1 MVIAMLALLIVL
13 VFLLLGYL
21 SVTGVRRSVWLLAG
35 LAFVARVG
43 FAAVNQSLGLIRPAD
58 ESIYQATLE
67 FVAQQWRSGVIEAP
81 LTVGSGPGFDG
92 LFAQVYSLF
101 LGPVYAL
108 FGTDM
113 VHARFTMAL
122 FGTLVV
128 IHLYLIG
135 SQLYSHRG
143 GLYAAA
149 ITAVF
154 PYWIYLSGILYRDML
169 VIFLFTLM
177 FYSLIRLQRDRASA
191 PVIALVTVSGVLA
204 LGLRLVNLIAVGA
217 AAAAFVYVRTDKGS
231 KQRFLLLVAALGSLF
246 LFFLMFGDE
255 ITVEALA
262 DRRLWLA
269 RENPASYLTG
279 YAYGS
284 FAEMF
289 TFLPIGTVYFTFVPF
304 PWQTPNTLSILALVQ
319 NLVVWYPLALLSV
332 LGFRDAINSQF
343 GWRRILP
350 LLAFAGVGLVGYG
363 LVEGNMGPALRH
375 RSQFQF
381 VFFVLAGIALS
392 CRIRI
397 RAEAPT
403 GQL

>member
-1 MVIAMLALLIVL
+1 MMIATLAQVFVL

-21 SVTGVRRSVWLLAG
+21 SVTGVRRSVWFLAG

-43 FAAVNQSLGLIRPAD
+43 FAAVNQLLGLIRPAD
-58 ESIYQATLE
+58 ESGYQATLE
-67 FVAQQWRSGVIEAP
+67 FVAQQWQSGVIEAP

-92 LFAQVYSLF
+92 LFVQVYSLF
-101 LGPVYAL
+101 LGPIYTL

-113 VHARFTMAL
+113 LHARFTMAL

-128 IHLYLIG
+128 INLYLIG

-169 VIFLFTLM
+169 IIFLFTLM
-177 FYSLIRLQRDRASA
+177 FYGLIRIQRDHASI
-191 PVIALVTVSGVLA
+191 PVIALVTVSGLLA
-204 LGLRLVNLIAVGA
+204 LGLRLVNLIAIGA

-231 KQRFLLLVAALGSLF
+231 KQRLQLVAVALSSLF
-246 LFFLMFGDE
+246 LFVLLFGDG
-255 ITVEALA
+255 ITVEGLA
-262 DRRLWLA
+262 GKRLWLA
-269 RENPASYLTG
+269 RENTASYLTG

-284 FAEMF
+284 FAEML
-289 TFLPIGTVYFTFVPF
+289 TFLPIGTLYFTFVPF
-304 PWQTPNTLSILALVQ
+304 PWQTPNTLSILALGQ

-332 LGFRDAINSQF
+332 LGFRDAINMQF

-363 LVEGNMGPALRH
+363 LVEGNLGPALRH

-392 CRIRI
+392 RRLRI

-403 GQL
+403 D

>member
-1 MVIAMLALLIVL
+1 MIATLALIFVF
-13 VFLLLGYL
+13 VFLLVGYL
-21 SVTGVRRSVWLLAG
+21 FITGVGRSVWFLVG
-35 LAFVARVG
+35 LVFVVRVG
-43 FAAVNQSLGLIRPAD
+43 FAGVNQLLGLIRPAD
-58 ESIYQATLE
+58 ESGYQATLE
-67 FVAQQWRSGVIEAP
+67 FVAQQWQSGVIEAP

-101 LGPVYAL
+101 LGPVYVL
-108 FGTDM
+108 FGTNM
-113 VHARFTMAL
+113 LHARFVMAF
-122 FGTLVV
+122 FGALVV
-128 IHLYLIG
+128 INIYLIG
-135 SQLYSHRG
+135 SQLHSHRS

-177 FYSLIRLQRDRASA
+177 FYGVTRLQRERAKV
-191 PVIALVTVSGVLA
+191 PVIALVTVSGLLA
-204 LGLRLVNLIAVGA
+204 LGLRLVNLIAIGA

-231 KQRFLLLVAALGSLF
+231 KQRLQLVAVALSSLF
-246 LFFLMFGDE
+246 LFVLLFGDG
-255 ITVEALA
+255 ITVEKLA
-262 DRRLWLA
+262 GKRLWLA

-284 FAEMF
+284 FAEML
-289 TFLPIGTVYFTFVPF
+289 TFLPIGMLYFTFVPF
-304 PWQTPNTLSILALVQ
+304 PWQTPNTLSILALGQ
-319 NLVVWYPLALLSV
+319 NLVLWYPLALLSV
-332 LGFRDAINSQF
+332 LGFRDAINTQF

-363 LVEGNMGPALRH
+363 LVEGNLGPALRH

-392 CRIRI
+392 RRLRI

-403 GQL
+403 D

>member
-1 MVIAMLALLIVL
+1 MIATLALLFVF
-13 VFLLLGYL
+13 VFLLLCYL
-21 SVTGVRRSVWLLAG
+21 SITGVRRSVWFLAG

-43 FAAVNQSLGLIRPAD
+43 FAAVNQLLGLIRPAD
-58 ESIYQATLE
+58 ESGYQATLE
-67 FVAQQWRSGVIEAP
+67 FVAQQWQSGVIEAP

-92 LFAQVYSLF
+92 LFVQVYSLF
-101 LGPVYAL
+101 LGPIYTL

-113 VHARFTMAL
+113 LHARFTMAL

-128 IHLYLIG
+128 INLYLIG

-169 VIFLFTLM
+169 IIFLFTLM
-177 FYSLIRLQRDRASA
+177 FYGLIRIQRGHATI
-191 PVIALVTVSGVLA
+191 PVIALVTVSGLLA
-204 LGLRLVNLIAVGA
+204 LGLRLVNLIAIGA

-231 KQRFLLLVAALGSLF
+231 KQRFQFVAVALSSLF
-246 LFFLMFGDE
+246 LLALLFGDE
-255 ITVEALA
+255 ITVEELA
-262 DRRLWLA
+262 GRRLWLA
-269 RENPASYLTG
+269 RKNPASYLTG

-284 FAEMF
+284 FTEMLI
-289 TFLPIGTVYFTFVPF
+289 FLPIGTLYFTFVPF
-304 PWQTPNTLSILALVQ
+304 PWQTPNTLSILALGQ
-319 NLVVWYPLALLSV
+319 NLVLWYPLALLSV
-332 LGFRDAINSQF
+332 LGFYDAINTQF
-343 GWRRILP
+343 GWRVLP

-363 LVEGNMGPALRH
+363 LVEGNLGPALRH

-392 CRIRI
+392 RRLRI

-403 GQL
+403 D